1 MDNINQQD
9 KKIANLLLKKGLI
22 TRERYDDLLSEAI
35 RVGLSVDILLEE
47 HRLVSEEEIAK
58 TKSDIFS
65 LPYAEIYGLA
75 VDKEVL
81 KILPRELAETYQMV
95 VFGKEDNIIKVA
107 MLNPGD
113 FKAQEVVEFISKPRN
128 LKVKYFIVT
137 LSGLK
142 NILSQYGG
150 LAADVEEVVEAVSG
164 EEGSPLLTIG
174 EDTAQI
180 EVGKEGAAS
189 LSSAPVSKL
198 VSSVFKYGIDNRASD
213 IHIEPLGDQT
223 RVRYRID
230 GALRTRALL
239 PGNLHSAIISRI
251 KVMANLKLDETRI
264 PQDGRIRLVIMGRKI
279 DFRISTLPLL
289 DKEKIVMRILD
300 PAQKIYTLEDL
311 GFWGRGSEVIK
322 RNLLK
327 PHGMFL
333 VTGPTGSGK
342 TTTLY
347 AVLKILNKQDVNVV
361 TLEDPIEYYMEGI
374 NQSQVKPD
382 IGYSFA
388 SGLRSLLRQD
398 PNIMMVGEIRDN
410 ETAGLAIHAAL
421 TGHIV
426 LSTLHTNDAFGAIPR
441 LIDMKIEP
449 FLISSSLNIILSQR
463 LVRKICE
470 YCKEEVAVDD
480 SVQQT
485 IETVI
490 RKIPN
495 LNIDE
500 YRDKATGK
508 FKLYHGKGCIHC
520 NKEGYKGRSAIF
532 EVLEVTEELRNIIH
546 RGSDQDEIKKEFFRQ
561 QMIDLVSDGYIK
573 AVRGITTLEEVLR
586 TAQD

>member
-9 KKIANLLLKKGLI
+9 KKIANLLLKKGSI
-22 TRERYDDLLSEAI
+22 TRERYDDLLLEAAK
-35 RVGLSVDILLEE
+35 VALPVDFLLEE

-58 TKSDIFS
+58 VKSDIFS
-65 LPYAEIYGLA
+65 LPYAEIYGLI

-81 KILPRELAETYQMV
+81 KILPRELAETYQIV
-95 VFGKEDNIIKVA
+95 VFGKEDSVIKVA

-113 FKAQEVVEFISKPRN
+113 FKAQEVIEFITKPRN
-128 LKVKYFIVT
+128 LKVKYFT
-137 LSGLK
+137 TTFSGLK

-174 EDTAQI
+174 DDTAQI
-180 EVGKEGAAS
+180 EVGKEGATS
-189 LSSAPVSKL
+189 LASAPVAKM
-198 VSSVFKYGIDNRASD
+198 VSSIFKYGVDNRASD
-213 IHIEPLGDQT
+213 IHIEPLGEQT

-239 PGNLHSAIISRI
+239 PGNLHSAIISRV
-251 KVMANLKLDETRI
+251 KVMANLKLDETRV
-264 PQDGRIRLVIMGRKI
+264 PQDGRIRLIIMGRKI

-289 DKEKIVMRILD
+289 DKEKVVMRILD

-311 GFWGRGSEVIK
+311 GFWGRGARVIK
-322 RNLLK
+322 RNLQK

-347 AVLKILNKQDVNVV
+347 AVLKILNKQDVNIV
-361 TLEDPIEYYMEGI
+361 TLEDPIEYYMEGV

-398 PNIMMVGEIRDN
+398 PNVMMIGEIRDN

-449 FLISSSLNIILSQR
+449 FLISSSLNIVLSQR

-470 YCKEEVAVDD
+470 YCKEEIAVDD

-490 RKIPN
+490 KKIPN

-508 FKLYHGKGCIHC
+508 FKLYRGKGCIHC
-520 NKEGYKGRSAIF
+520 NKEGHKGRTAIF
-532 EVLEVTEELRNIIH
+532 EVLEVTEQLTNIIH
-546 RGSDQDEIKKEFFRQ
+546 RGSNREEIKKEFARQ

-573 AVRGITTLEEVLR
+573 AVQGIITLEEVLR